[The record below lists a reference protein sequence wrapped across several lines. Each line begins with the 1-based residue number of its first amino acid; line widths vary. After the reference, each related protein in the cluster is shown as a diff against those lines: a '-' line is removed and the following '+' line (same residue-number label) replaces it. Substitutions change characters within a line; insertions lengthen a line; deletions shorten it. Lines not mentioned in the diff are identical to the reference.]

1 MRNDNAKELF
11 APERRR
17 YRPDLLCII
26 TITYYPITYGP
37 SMATKKYIKKKNPK
51 CFFPSLSL
59 SLSLSVSLAFLN
71 VARDSQDIFQKIT
84 YSHR

>member
-17 YRPDLLCII
+17 YRPDLLSTM

-37 SMATKKYIKKKNPK
+37 SMATKKYIKKKIRNV
-51 CFFPSLSL
+51 FPLTL

-84 YSHR
+84 YR

>member
-37 SMATKKYIKKKNPK
+37 SMATKKYIKKKIRNVFSPH
-51 CFFPSLSL
+51 SL